1 MLRPF
6 TQEFEH
12 RQIKA
17 LLPQR
22 LDRERENQLFVYF
35 SQLIVYLTNKQTN
48 SYERI
53 ITSPLLCQ
61 VWLEWL
67 FANVSVLE
75 WTTYRDKL
83 SAIFQGIDLYVVA
96 KGHNSCR
103 HLIIQAYCAEI
114 KSLILCRVD
123 MKEVSNQCT
132 STVSKVFSL
141 FLKLYSI
148 LFLLTMTTKA
158 IVPLDSSDKKIV
170 VLPQKL
176 FCFPIL
182 L

>member
-114 KSLILCRVD
+114 KAWFYAGSTWKKSVINALPLYPKYSLYFWSCI
-123 MKEVSNQCT
+123 QY
-132 STVSKVFSL
+132 FSCWQWQR
-141 FLKLYSI
+141 KR
-148 LFLLTMTTKA
+148 
-158 IVPLDSSDKKIV
+158 
-170 VLPQKL
+170 
-176 FCFPIL
+176 
-182 L
+182 